1 MPDSKE
7 SSISALQ
14 NMDVDNSIA
23 KKEVRE
29 SKMLLI
35 EASLSGKI
43 SI

>member
-23 KKEVRE
+23 KKDEVRE
-29 SKMLLI
+29 STMLLTRP
-35 EASLSGKI
+35 L
-43 SI
+43 

>member
-23 KKEVRE
+23 KKEARGVYY
-29 SKMLLI
+29 
-35 EASLSGKI
+35 AAD
-43 SI
+43 